1 MYYDYFRLLYGDMLN
16 GMFYI
21 EELVCGFFWP
31 SKHRF
36 FSVSPPPLR
45 GGGIKKDLGPSSF
58 LHDAFLLC
66 SLSHKPHT

>member
-21 EELVCGFFWP
+21 EELVSGFFWP

-36 FSVSPPPLR
+36 FSVSPPPLIPPLK
-45 GGGIKKDLGPSSF
+45 GGLEEGELKRI
-58 LHDAFLLC
+58 
-66 SLSHKPHT
+66 